1 MQRTEIEIFTFAKY
15 KYWTMDWGYQRY
27 KYSFVRVMQY
37 VHGIKGVGSVSPV
50 QSWPR
55 ILV

>member
-15 KYWTMDWGYQRY
+15 KYWTMDWGYQRD
-27 KYSFVRVMQY
+27 KYSFGRVMQY

-50 QSWPR
+50 QCWQR
-55 ILV
+55 I